1 MSQKCPQYALL
12 FLEENKGLGYQN
24 PLTTIC
30 ELVVNLVNLQLLILA
45 LAIMIVM
52 KTQTKRVN
60 IYTCIHSGFCKK

>member
-1 MSQKCPQYALL
+1 MSKKCPQYALL
-12 FLEENKGLGYQN
+12 FLEENKGLGYQH

-45 LAIMIVM
+45 LAIVM

-60 IYTCIHSGFCKK
+60 IYTCIHSGF